1 MIFKQINVKS
11 EKRNHFIDVTDDIAK
26 VVISENIK
34 NGIIKLFV
42 PHTTAGVTIN
52 EGFDPAVTK
61 DLDKILSS
69 ISPYSSSYL
78 HSEGNSDSHMK
89 ASLIGNTQDVFI
101 KNGSLLLGRWQ
112 RIYFCE
118 FDGPRNRKLE
128 IAIII

>member
-11 EKRNHFIDVTDDIAK
+11 EKRNHFIDITDDIAK

-78 HSEGNSDSHMK
+78 HSEGNK
-89 ASLIGNTQDVFI
+89 LAP
-101 KNGSLLLGRWQ
+101 KLLLGSVYLLIVCVFLFFMHSQAGAWERSW
-112 RIYFCE
+112 
-118 FDGPRNRKLE
+118 
-128 IAIII
+128 

>member
-11 EKRNHFIDVTDDIAK
+11 EKRNHFIDITDDIAK
-26 VVISENIK
+26 VVLSENIK